1 MTDRFQILP
10 AGGGGSRRS
19 RETEGVSAA
28 DSTTADILYA
38 WGETPSVASRQLPLK
53 GSIWL

>member
-38 WGETPSVASRQLPLK
+38 WGETPSVALRQLPLK